1 MIVPAEDREEG
12 AEGGGEAADASL
24 RNSDSAGPSGL
35 RGEGAAESDLPV
47 GSSMSA

>member
-12 AEGGGEAADASL
+12 AEGEAAADASL

-35 RGEGAAESDLPV
+35 RGEGAAENELPV